1 MQSLLFLAGLTC
13 AFIAEAANVR
23 GKVLLEKTGNP
34 VHHISVLLSPS
45 GRVVESGDN
54 GTFEFQDVAAG
65 KYSIVAVGEGLSSE
79 AQTIVVGDSTVAVEF
94 RMGIKALRQELT
106 VSSSAT
112 KVETTL
118 EAFSP
123 TMTLDSTS
131 LAARTGTSLG
141 DVLDGEAGVHKR
153 SFGPGS
159 TRPVIR
165 GFDGDRVLIL
175 QDGMRTG
182 TLGSLS
188 GDHGEPV
195 DPQGLDRVEVVRG
208 PATLLHG
215 SSAMGGVVN
224 MVTGHHEARSQGHQ
238 GVHGYLSG
246 IGGTNNG
253 LHGGSAGVDL
263 GVGSWVFR
271 LGSGGQRTS
280 DYSSATERIFNSR
293 TRANTGN
300 ASASYYGNRNWFT
313 LGFTSQRAYYQLP
326 NAPEFEEHDEHES
339 EEHEGEEH
347 HEEEEHA
354 HESIALPLQRWGLRL
369 QGGRRDAFQYGL
381 NYSDYKHQELEGAE
395 VGTRFFNKTFDYRG
409 LVEQKRRGP
418 YSGSFGVWGLRR
430 NYEAIGEEAIVP
442 RTTQN
447 AFAIYGVESIDLE
460 RLKFQFGGRVETNR
474 YKPATGLARNF
485 TGFSGSAGV
494 SYRLDDRSNLLANFS
509 RAYRAPALEEL
520 YANGPHPG
528 LLAFEVGDVNLRRE
542 RMHGLDGSYRRQDGR
557 IKTEFNAFR
566 YWISNQVFLAP
577 AGGFE
582 DGLPI
587 ADYKQGD
594 STYTGVDAR
603 LDATLTSWLGLK
615 LGFDS
620 VRTELREQRISL
632 PRTPP
637 VRGRIG
643 LDWRWKG
650 FSVTPEMVLAARQDR
665 VFTNE
670 TETAGYG
677 VANLRAGYTWVTQHA
692 VHLFGVNWFNANNQL
707 YRNHLSFLKAV
718 APEIGR
724 GATVN
729 YSVRFF

>member
-1 MQSLLFLAGLTC
+1 M
-13 AFIAEAANVR
+13 R

-34 VHHISVLLSPS
+34 VHHITVLLSPT
-45 GRVVESGDN
+45 GRVVESSED
-54 GTFEFQDVAAG
+54 GTFAFGEVAAG
-65 KYSIVAVGEGLSSE
+65 KYTLVATGEGLSAEPQSITV
-79 AQTIVVGDSTVAVEF
+79 ADSTVSVEF
-94 RMGIKALRQELT
+94 RMGIRALRQELT
-106 VSSSAT
+106 VSASAG

-123 TMTLDSTS
+123 TVTLDSTA
-131 LAARTGTSLG
+131 LAGKVGSSLG
-141 DVLDGEAGVHKR
+141 DVLDGEAGVHRR

-182 TLGSLS
+182 TLGFQS

-224 MVTGHHEARSQGHQ
+224 MVTGHHEARGQGHQ

-246 IGGTNNG
+246 IAGSNNG

-280 DYSSATERIFNSR
+280 DYRSAEERIFNSR
-293 TRANTGN
+293 SRANTGN
-300 ASASYYGNRNWFT
+300 ASASYYGEKNWFT
-313 LGFTSQRAYYQLP
+313 LGFTSQQAYYQLP
-326 NAPEFEEHDEHES
+326 NAE

-347 HEEEEHA
+347 AEEEEEGHH
-354 HESIALPLQRWGLRL
+354 HENIALPVQRWGLRL
-369 QGGRRDAFQYGL
+369 QGGRRDAYQYGL
-381 NYSDYKHQELEGAE
+381 NYVDYKHQEREGAE
-395 VGTRFFNKTFDYRG
+395 IGTRFFNKVFDYRG

-418 YSGSFGVWGLRR
+418 FSGSFGVWGLRR
-430 NYEAIGEEAIVP
+430 DYEALGDEAIVP
-442 RTTQN
+442 PTVQN
-447 AFAIYGVESIDLE
+447 AFAVYGVESIDLE
-460 RLKFQFGGRVETNR
+460 RLRFQFGGRVETNR

-494 SYRLDDRSNLLANFS
+494 SYRLDDRSNVLANFS

-528 LLAFEVGDVNLRRE
+528 LQAFEIGDPNLRRE

-557 IKTEFNAFR
+557 IKTEFNVFR
-566 YWISNQVFLAP
+566 YWLSQQVFLAP
-577 AGGFE
+577 TGEEE
-582 DGLPI
+582 DGLPV
-587 ADYKQGD
+587 ADYAQGD

-603 LDATLTSWLGLK
+603 LDAALTPWLGLK
-615 LGFDS
+615 LGFDA
-620 VRTELREQRISL
+620 VRTQLTEQKISL

-650 FSVTPEMVLAARQDR
+650 WNVAPELVLANRQDR

-677 VANLRAGYTWVTQHA
+677 VMNVRGGYTWVTQHA

-718 APEIGR
+718 APEMGR
-724 GATVN
+724 GVAVN

>member
-1 MQSLLFLAGLTC
+1 MLQ
-13 AFIAEAANVR
+13 AADIQ
-23 GKVLLEKTGNP
+23 GKVLLDKTGKP
-34 VHHISVLLSPS
+34 VHHISVLLSPA
-45 GRVVESGDN
+45 GRVVESAEDGS
-54 GTFEFQDVAAG
+54 FAFRDVAPG
-65 KYSIVAVGEGLSSE
+65 KYSLIATGEGLSAE
-79 AQTIVVGDSTVAVEF
+79 PQTLTIGDTEIDNVEF
-94 RMGIKALRQELT
+94 RMGITALRQELT
-106 VSSSAT
+106 VSASAN

-123 TMTLDSTS
+123 TVTLDSTA
-131 LAARTGTSLG
+131 LANKSATSLG
-141 DVLDGEAGVHKR
+141 DVLDGEAGVHRR

-182 TLGSLS
+182 TLGFQS

-224 MVTGHHEARSQGHQ
+224 MVTGHHEARSQGHS

-263 GVGSWVFR
+263 GVGRWVFR

-293 TRANTGN
+293 SRANTGN
-300 ASASYYGNRNWFT
+300 ASASYYGERNWFT
-313 LGFTSQRAYYQLP
+313 AGFTSQRAYYQLP
-326 NAPEFEEHDEHES
+326 NAHGEEEH
-339 EEHEGEEH
+339 EEHEGEEAH
-347 HEEEEHA
+347 DEEEEEGHG
-354 HESIALPLQRWGLRL
+354 HENIALPVNRWNLRL
-369 QGGRRDAFQYGL
+369 QGGRRDTYQYGL
-381 NYSDYKHQELEGAE
+381 NYADYRHKELEGAE
-395 VGTRFFNKTFDYRG
+395 VGTRFFNKVFDYRG

-418 YSGSFGVWGLRR
+418 FSGSFGVWGLRR
-430 NYEAIGEEAIVP
+430 DYEAIGDEAIVP
-442 RTTQN
+442 PTTQN
-447 AFAIYGVESIDLE
+447 AFAVYGVESIDLE
-460 RLKFQFGGRVETNR
+460 RLRFQFGGRVETNR

-494 SYRLDDRSNLLANFS
+494 SYRLDDRSNVLANFS
-509 RAYRAPALEEL
+509 RAFRAPALEEL

-528 LLAFEVGDVNLRRE
+528 LMAFEIGDVNLRRE
-542 RMHGLDGSYRRQDGR
+542 RMHGLDASYRRQDGR
-557 IKTEFNAFR
+557 IKTEFNVFR
-566 YWISNQVFLAP
+566 YWLSGQVFLAP
-577 AGGFE
+577 TGEIE
-582 DGLPI
+582 DDLPV

-603 LDATLTSWLGLK
+603 LDATITSWLGLK
-615 LGFDS
+615 LGFDT
-620 VRTELREQRISL
+620 VRTEVRTNLTEQRLSL

-637 VRGRIG
+637 VRGRLGI
-643 LDWRWKG
+643 DWRYKG
-650 FSVTPEMVLAARQDR
+650 FTVTPEMVLAARQDR

-677 VANLRAGYTWVTQHA
+677 VVNLRAGYTWVTQHA
-692 VHLFGVNWFNANNQL
+692 VHLFGLNFFNANNQL

-724 GATVN
+724 GATIN